1 MCDWPD
7 CGKAFRHSDN
17 LRVHYR
23 RHTNEKPIKCDK
35 CDFTCRQKSSLQ
47 FHEKSRHDS
56 VTVTNSEIVVEQSAV
71 PTKPAEHDAG
81 TNVESEVK
89 TDAQAML
96 PVASVATGIAADGII
111 RAAEMAPLVNTDPLQ
126 MENKASHDV
135 FDFHDDDDGVMNRS
149 IGLQIRQKTVGK
161 SPPGGSLLNNGSVP
175 SIRDETQHRNAT
187 DIATSTENIALAN
200 DTGKE
205 TTMIQDAV
213 RKSDANMPVKSPDND
228 KSSAMQNDTPQTKAP
243 SRKRKKK
250 EVSIMSKSTDAR
262 NENSTA
268 GNDTGAT
275 SQISTTTTGTAT
287 KKKAAA
293 RRSRQKKAQMKE
305 DVKNE
310 QNSDALQQLSLPEC
324 VDELQKEIAP
334 DCDGGQTTID
344 ETQHDTD
351 AIPAHTSTEVTGD
364 VSAPDVQGSAPTVH
378 GGPPAVHGSAPDIHS
393 SPPAV
398 HGSAPD
404 VHSRVP
410 VVHGGPPEAVDDWPS
425 SEPSNTVAHNAPG
438 QLYEHEEYTPRDQ
451 DIADNVLD
459 DPTEDMTEAEV
470 IIIIH
475 I

>member
-47 FHEKSRHDS
+47 FHEKSRHES
-56 VTVTNSEIVVEQSAV
+56 VTVTNSETVVEKAAT
-71 PTKPAEHDAG
+71 PMKAAERDAE
-81 TNVESEVK
+81 TNGESEVK
-89 TDAQAML
+89 TDDQAML

-161 SPPGGSLLNNGSVP
+161 SPPGGSLLNNGGVP
-175 SIRDETQHRNAT
+175 SIRDETQHRN
-187 DIATSTENIALAN
+187 DSNIATSTENVALTN

-205 TTMIQDAV
+205 TIANLDDV

-228 KSSAMQNDTPQTKAP
+228 KSSAVQNDTPQTKAP

-250 EVSIMSKSTDAR
+250 EVSIMAKSTEA
-262 NENSTA
+262 NIENPA
-268 GNDTGAT
+268 GETDTGTSAT
-275 SQISTTTTGTAT
+275 PQVSTTTATTTTGAAT
-287 KKKAAA
+287 KKRAAA
-293 RRSRQKKAQMKE
+293 RRNRQKKAQIKE
-305 DVKNE
+305 DIKNDE
-310 QNSDALQQLSLPEC
+310 NSDMVQNPSVPEC
-324 VDELQKEIAP
+324 VDELRKKVPQ

-344 ETQHDTD
+344 ETRSSD
-351 AIPAHTSTEVTGD
+351 ADPGHASPEVTGD
-364 VSAPDVQGSAPTVH
+364 VSASDVHGGPPTVQGSAPTILT
-378 GGPPAVHGSAPDIHS
+378 GPPAVHGSSPDF
-393 SPPAV
+393 
-398 HGSAPD
+398 
-404 VHSRVP
+404 
-410 VVHGGPPEAVDDWPS
+410 HGGPPEAVDDWPS

-438 QLYEHEEYTPRDQ
+438 QLYEHEEYTPRDH
-451 DIADNVLD
+451 DIADNIID

-470 IIIIH
+470 SE
-475 I
+475 

>member
-47 FHEKSRHDS
+47 FHEKSRHES
-56 VTVTNSEIVVEQSAV
+56 VTVTNSESAV
-71 PTKPAEHDAG
+71 EKDAAPTMPDVRDAG
-81 TNVESEVK
+81 TNGESEVK

-96 PVASVATGIAADGII
+96 PVASVATGLAADGII

-149 IGLQIRQKTVGK
+149 IGLQIRQKTAGK
-161 SPPGGSLLNNGSVP
+161 SPPGGLLLNNGSVP

-187 DIATSTENIALAN
+187 NIAMSTENEPLAN

-205 TTMIQDAV
+205 MIANLDAV
-213 RKSDANMPVKSPDND
+213 RKSDANMPVKGPDND
-228 KSSAMQNDTPQTKAP
+228 KSSAAQNDTPQTKAP

-250 EVSIMSKSTDAR
+250 EVSIMAKSTQAS

-268 GNDTGAT
+268 ENDTGAT
-275 SQISTTTTGTAT
+275 SQISTTTTTGAAT
-287 KKKAAA
+287 KKKTPA
-293 RRSRQKKAQMKE
+293 RRNRQKKAQIKE

-310 QNSDALQQLSLPEC
+310 QTSDALQQHSLPEC
-324 VDELQKEIAP
+324 VDELQKKVP
-334 DCDGGQTTID
+334 QDCDGGQTTIV
-344 ETQHDTD
+344 EMRSSD
-351 AIPAHTSTEVTGD
+351 ADPSLTNTEVAGD
-364 VSAPDVQGSAPTVH
+364 VSASDVHGTAPTVH

-393 SPPAV
+393 SAPDI
-398 HGSAPD
+398 HSSAPD
-404 VHSRVP
+404 IHSSAP
-410 VVHGGPPEAVDDWPS
+410 DIHGGPPDAVDDWPS
-425 SEPSNTVAHNAPG
+425 TEPNDALANNAPG

-470 IIIIH
+470 SE
-475 I
+475 